1 MKTFTLLIDGKDVD
15 TGKYEYFPYADK
27 IIADYAPTR
36 RVVQELKR
44 GRMPSDADSYVYARY
59 CVGTDDTNQQAIRA
73 AYQASKTFRHFPPSR
88 RLKIMKAV
96 HKRLLA
102 HKEELV
108 DLMVIEGHPRKLAE
122 WEFLGM
128 ENVCREET
136 VSFYKTELV
145 KKIGGEDSKEEA
157 RYCVRKADGVVCVS
171 PPKNAAC
178 SNSTLAS
185 HALLGGNT
193 LIVKPPLHAPLAT
206 IFLWRYVIHEA
217 AKECGAP
224 DGTVNIVLGNSK
236 IIADEWLASPHVND
250 LLFFGDSDQG
260 LEIGLQAFQAGKKP
274 ILELSGN
281 DMLLVWKD
289 ADLKK
294 AVMSVMDGFLGS
306 MQICMVPKK
315 ALIHEDVFDAV
326 ERMVVTEAKTLRV
339 GLPSDPDTCLT
350 PVVRIPDFY
359 DVLDDAK
366 AKGAVLLCGG
376 TRVNHGGMPDKNG
389 MFITPAVLRIANA
402 SQAREMRC
410 IQEENFFPLMPLVRI
425 SCEESQAVKD
435 EDIFSTMIKLV
446 NSNPYGLRIS
456 VWVRSRPHMYK
467 FIKQIETGGLLRV
480 NTRHVGFSTCLSSH
494 GGTGKTGGPYGEM
507 NYVWQ
512 KTTHLQGIT
521 VAAETS
527 SPVME

>member
-1 MKTFTLLIDGKDVD
+1 MKTFALLINGKDID

-27 IIADYAPTR
+27 AIADLTATR
-36 RVVQELKR
+36 KIIHELKQ
-44 GRMPSDADSYVYARY
+44 GRAPSNADDYVYARY
-59 CVGTDDTNQQAIRA
+59 CVGTEDTNKQAIQA
-73 AYQASKTFRHFPPSR
+73 AYHASKTFRLFPPSR

-96 HKRLLA
+96 HRRLLA
-102 HKEELV
+102 NREELIN
-108 DLMVIEGHPRKLAE
+108 LMVIEGHPRKLAE

-128 ENVCREET
+128 ENVCREEA

-145 KKIGGEDSKEEA
+145 KRVGREDSKGEA

-178 SNSTLAS
+178 SNSTLAA

-193 LIVKPPLHAPLAT
+193 IIIKPPLHAPLAT
-206 IFLWRYVIHEA
+206 LFLWRHVIHEA
-217 AKECGAP
+217 VQEHGAP

-236 IIADEWLASPHVND
+236 IIADEWFSSPLIND

-289 ADLKK
+289 ADLQG
-294 AVMSVMDGFLGS
+294 AVASLLDGFLGS

-315 ALIHEDVFDAV
+315 ALVHEDVYDDV
-326 ERMVVTEAKTLRV
+326 ERMVITRAKKLKV
-339 GLPSDPDTCLT
+339 GLPSDVNTCLT
-350 PVVRIPDFY
+350 PVVRITEFY
-359 DVLDDAK
+359 NALEDAK
-366 AKGAVLLCGG
+366 TKGATLLCGG
-376 TRVNHGGMPDKNG
+376 ERVNHTGAPDKHG
-389 MFITPAVLRIANA
+389 MFITPAVLRISSVA
-402 SQAREMRC
+402 QAKEMKC

-425 SCEESQAVKD
+425 TAHGNQQPDLD
-435 EDIFSTMIKLV
+435 EDIFSKMIELV
-446 NSNPYGLRIS
+446 NTNLYGLRVS
-456 VWVRSRPHMYK
+456 VWVRSRPYIYK
-467 FIKQIETGGLLRV
+467 FIKRVETGGLLRI
-480 NTRHVGFSTCLSSH
+480 NTRHVGFSACLSSH

-521 VAAETS
+521 VAV
-527 SPVME
+527 P